1 MSWASHHCPAWLAR
15 ARYTI
20 MEQRDYYEVLGVER
34 TASAEEIKK
43 AYRKLAL
50 KYHPDH
56 NPGDAEAEARFK
68 EAAEAY
74 EVLREP
80 ERRARYDQFGHDGVN
95 GSPFG
100 GFTSNEDIFAH
111 FGDIFGDIFGFG
123 MGGAARGG
131 RGPRPEAGAD
141 LRYDLKLTFE
151 QAARGTE
158 VTLNIPRQVT
168 CEECGGSG
176 AAKGAKRE
184 TCPQCKGTGQ
194 IRHSQGFF
202 QFATTCPKCNGE
214 GSIISHPCPRCK
226 GKGLVRKSQDLSVT
240 IPAGVD
246 TGTRLR
252 LSGEGESGLH
262 GGPAGDLYVFLT
274 VEPSKKFKR
283 SGQDLIVTHD
293 ITFPQAALGVK
304 ITIDGLNG
312 PLEVKI
318 PKGTQSG
325 ATFRIPGEGL
335 PYLRQKRQTGKKK
348 KKGDMLVEVRVLTP
362 TSLTSRQEELLREF
376 DEAGEGKAMSKVR
389 KAAKKL
395 GKVMGMD

>member
-1 MSWASHHCPAWLAR
+1 
-15 ARYTI
+15 
-20 MEQRDYYEVLGVER
+20 
-34 TASAEEIKK
+34 
-43 AYRKLAL
+43 
-50 KYHPDH
+50 
-56 NPGDAEAEARFK
+56 
-68 EAAEAY
+68 
-74 EVLREP
+74 
-80 ERRARYDQFGHDGVN
+80 
-95 GSPFG
+95 
-100 GFTSNEDIFAH
+100 
-111 FGDIFGDIFGFG
+111 

-141 LRYDLKLTFE
+141 LRYDLKISFE
-151 QAARGTE
+151 QAARGAE
-158 VTLNIPRQVT
+158 LTLNIPRQVT

-176 AAKGAKRE
+176 AAKGSKRE

-226 GKGLVRKSQDLSVT
+226 GKGLVRKSQDLAVS

-252 LSGEGESGLH
+252 LRGEGESGLH

-274 VEPSKKFKR
+274 VEPSKKFRR
-283 SGQDLIVTHD
+283 SGQDLIVSRD
-293 ITFPQAALGVK
+293 ITFPQAALGIK
-304 ITIDGLNG
+304 ITIEGLDG

-325 ATFRIPGEGL
+325 TTFRIPDQGL
-335 PYLRQKRQTGKKK
+335 TYVRQKRR
-348 KKGDMLVEVRVLTP
+348 GDMLVEVRVVTP
-362 TSLTSRQEELLREF
+362 TNLTSRQEELLREF
-376 DEAGEGKAMSKVR
+376 DEAGEGKTMSKVK